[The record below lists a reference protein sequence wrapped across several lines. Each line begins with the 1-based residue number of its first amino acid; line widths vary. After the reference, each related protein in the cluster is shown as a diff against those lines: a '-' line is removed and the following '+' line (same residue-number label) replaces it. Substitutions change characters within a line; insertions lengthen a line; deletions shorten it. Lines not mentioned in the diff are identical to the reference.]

1 MKSTV
6 SVSLSKNVSLKLSG
20 HTTTASFSLNQS
32 QFIDYKDMA
41 EACCDLEAD
50 INGEETFLV
59 NKRIICSFSGRLC
72 KLLGK
77 STGAN
82 RNKVIFHDFPGGAE
96 NFELIARF
104 CYNNGEIGI
113 SPSNI
118 SLLYS
123 AAEFMEMNGSV
134 SRNCSLLEKT
144 KRCIEEIGYWTW
156 PDVLVALK
164 HCQDFQQVATSSGIL
179 EKCLDS
185 IVARL
190 VNTREA
196 SPCESTSS
204 PDSSGFRL
212 SCDTRSTESLKCS
225 FSRVNW
231 WFEDLSVLSPDLIEM
246 LVKSMVSRKYNHV
259 IIGRFLLYYQ
269 KSKFFTATSDEKCKV
284 LEVVIDMLDTLD
296 PSCIPCKSLF
306 GILRVVPGLNI
317 SKSSRSKLES
327 MIGSQMDQ
335 ATLDNLLIPSPYGAS
350 YLYDVNLVLR
360 FLKTF
365 LHRAC
370 RSSPTRMKKVASLMD
385 LYITEVAPDPFLR
398 SSKFLALVTALPD
411 SARDRWDELYH
422 AIDFYLKVVH
432 AGLSEEEKLK
442 ICCALNY
449 EKLSSDA
456 CIHLSRNANF
466 PSKSAV
472 QALVSQQS
480 KPKNLLQGTKNTKL
494 NTDSPCKFTETRRK
508 AKKDEGS
515 EQTILYSRK
524 SDVPSDHE
532 NLRTH
537 LQGMQGRV
545 IELEKLCKKMQNQ
558 MARLMKSKISTQG
571 TARSL
576 PRLCSCTNIN
586 LH

>member
-1 MKSTV
+1 
-6 SVSLSKNVSLKLSG
+6 
-20 HTTTASFSLNQS
+20 
-32 QFIDYKDMA
+32 MA

-59 NKRIICSFSGRLC
+59 NKRIICSFSGRLS

-104 CYNNGEIGI
+104 CYNNGEIDI

-134 SRNCSLLEKT
+134 SRNCNLLGKT
-144 KRCIEEIGYWTW
+144 KRCIEEIGFWTW
-156 PDVLVALK
+156 PDLLATLK

-190 VNTREA
+190 VITSEA
-196 SPCESTSS
+196 SPCASTSS

-212 SCDTRSTESLKCS
+212 SCDTRSTESLKSS

-231 WFEDLSVLSPDLIEM
+231 WFEDLSVLSSDLIEM

-259 IIGRFLLYYQ
+259 IIGRVLLYYQ

-360 FLKTF
+360 FLKAF
-365 LHRAC
+365 LHGGGC

-398 SSKFLALVTALPD
+398 SSKFLALVAALPD

-422 AIDFYLKVVH
+422 AIDFYLKVH

-472 QALVSQQS
+472 QALISQQS
-480 KPKNLLQGTKNTKL
+480 KLKNLLQGTKNTKL
-494 NTDSPCKFTETRRK
+494 DTDSPCKFTQIRRK

-515 EQTILYSRK
+515 EQTDLYSGK
-524 SDVPSDHE
+524 FDVPPDHE

-558 MARLMKSKISTQG
+558 MARLMKSKVSTHG

-576 PRLCSCTNIN
+576 PRLCSCKNIN